1 MTYGDIKFF
10 LDATDNSAEASLQY
24 AVTESKDTSD
34 SAVENDAIVSVD
46 ARGYVTIKGAGSAK
60 ITASLSETTNYNAAS
75 REITITVD
83 KAAAAP
89 NMPAE
94 TMDVPYHC
102 EKVSDVPLPED
113 WVWQE
118 ADKSTELS
126 IDRIVTA
133 DAVYDGADKGN
144 YVKETVS
151 VSLTRKD
158 ISGGL
163 CIEEIS
169 DRTYNGKQI
178 RPEVWVYYEKQLLTA
193 GKDYTVS
200 YKNNTN
206 AAAAD
211 AVNAKGASIAPTV
224 TVKGKGNYTGTVTKT
239 FTIKPINL
247 DNYKTDAQLQEILTI
262 EPVCAKHTGKFIKAT
277 PTVKLNGKK
286 LALSAKQYTCEYND
300 GNTRDQEAYKDC
312 GTYNITIVGSEKNFV
327 GETTVTETISGELIS
342 KATITLDRSSYPYD
356 KETGETFPAKV
367 TVKYGKNT
375 LTEGI
380 DYTVSYKDYDKIGT
394 AAVIITGMGNYSGV
408 KTKTYK
414 ITGTKLTS
422 RMITQ
427 INKSFSYDGT
437 EHSVENGTDY
447 KIEDGT
453 AGLVEGKNY
462 TVAYKGDRTKAG
474 SFKVT
479 FSGIGAYS
487 GTVTKTFTIQK
498 ASVST
503 LTVTL
508 PDESVAYTKGGVKPK
523 PEVRFGGVLLIEGTD
538 YTVTYQNNT
547 KAASAEDKK
556 APCLYI
562 TGKGSFTGNTKASP
576 VKFTIMQA
584 PLSAQTI
591 VVDNVPYKNR
601 NGNYVPAITI
611 TDSTTGKKL
620 AKNTDYSG
628 SFTYEIWDAAAG
640 DYVSF
645 TGKKVETSEDNIRMR
660 VTISAKGSYS
670 GEASVEYEIC
680 PKSIASV
687 KVEKIPNQEYTG
699 QAIAPKLTITDNGA
713 DLTEGIHYTVE
724 YTNNIKKG
732 TATVTIRGKGQYG
745 GSKTVKFKITSRIF
759 KWS

>member
-1 MTYGDIKFF
+1 M
-10 LDATDNSAEASLQY
+10 
-24 AVTESKDTSD
+24 
-34 SAVENDAIVSVD
+34 
-46 ARGYVTIKGAGSAK
+46 
-60 ITASLSETTNYNAAS
+60 
-75 REITITVD
+75 
-83 KAAAAP
+83 
-89 NMPAE
+89 
-94 TMDVPYHC
+94 
-102 EKVSDVPLPED
+102 
-113 WVWQE
+113 
-118 ADKSTELS
+118 
-126 IDRIVTA
+126 
-133 DAVYDGADKGN
+133 
-144 YVKETVS
+144 
-151 VSLTRKD
+151 
-158 ISGGL
+158 
-163 CIEEIS
+163 
-169 DRTYNGKQI
+169 
-178 RPEVWVYYEKQLLTA
+178 
-193 GKDYTVS
+193 
-200 YKNNTN
+200 
-206 AAAAD
+206 
-211 AVNAKGASIAPTV
+211 
-224 TVKGKGNYTGTVTKT
+224 TKT

-262 EPVCAKHTGKFIKAT
+262 EPVCAKYTGKFIKAT

-300 GNTRDQEAYKDC
+300 GNTQDQEAYKDC

-479 FSGIGAYS
+479 FSGIGVYS

-503 LTVTL
+503 LKVTL
-508 PDESVAYTKGGVKPK
+508 PGDSVAYTKGGVKPK
-523 PEVRFGGVLLIEGTD
+523 PEVRFDGVLLTEGTD

-640 DYVSF
+640 DYVLF
-645 TGKKVETSEDNIRMR
+645 TGKKVETSADNIRMR
-660 VTISAKGSYS
+660 VTVSAKGSYS

-699 QAIAPKLTITDNGA
+699 QAITPKLTITDNGA